1 MNYSQEVIEKYVFRI
16 PGNMLKG
23 TTENMYKVI
32 LEHLVISDS
41 KEAIEGYLALCQK
54 DHIEDGPICQR

>member
-1 MNYSQEVIEKYVFRI
+1 
-16 PGNMLKG
+16 MLKG